1 VHILFICTGNICR
14 SPTAERLVAAHGA
27 EPQGPTFTVSS
38 AGTRAMIGHPM
49 HETAAAV
56 LKELGG
62 DPSGFTA
69 RQLTPKVAAHAD
81 LVLTMTTEHRDRVL
95 QLVPRLLHK
104 IFTLPEA
111 ARLCEIF
118 SPDSI
123 STLATLRPHLGSAES
138 LDIADPI
145 GQSPH
150 FFRTVGS
157 QISDLLPPVLELC
170 QRSASANPVPPHD
183 PNNPRFGAPPTR

>member
-1 VHILFICTGNICR
+1 
-14 SPTAERLVAAHGA
+14 
-27 EPQGPTFTVSS
+27 
-38 AGTRAMIGHPM
+38 MIGHPM

-62 DPSGFTA
+62 DPSGFSA
-69 RQLTPKVAAHAD
+69 QQLTATVTSSAD

-123 STLATLRPHLGSAES
+123 SNLATLRPHLGSAES

-145 GQSPH
+145 GQSPD
-150 FFRTVGS
+150 FFRTVGL

-170 QRSASANPVPPHD
+170 RHSASTLPTTPSHPVEGA
-183 PNNPRFGAPPTR
+183 RFTE

>member
-1 VHILFICTGNICR
+1 
-14 SPTAERLVAAHGA
+14 
-27 EPQGPTFTVSS
+27 
-38 AGTRAMIGHPM
+38 MIGHPM

-62 DPSGFTA
+62 DPSGFSA
-69 RQLTPKVAAHAD
+69 QQLTAKVTSSAD

-95 QLVPRLLHK
+95 QLVPRLLRK

-123 STLATLRPHLGSAES
+123 SNLATLRPHLGSAES

-145 GQSPH
+145 GQSPD
-150 FFRTVGS
+150 FFRTVGL

-170 QRSASANPVPPHD
+170 RRSASALPTTPSHPVEGA
-183 PNNPRFGAPPTR
+183 RFTE